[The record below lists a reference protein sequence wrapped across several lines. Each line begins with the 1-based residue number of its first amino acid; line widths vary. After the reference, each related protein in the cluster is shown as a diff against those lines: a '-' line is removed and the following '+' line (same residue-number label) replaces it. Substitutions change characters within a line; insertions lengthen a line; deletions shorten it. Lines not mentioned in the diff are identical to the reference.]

1 MSRRGPSTAQQFY
14 GRWARLYDL
23 LAVATPGLSRLRSR
37 VVDELRLSPGDTV
50 VEMGCGTGANFP
62 HLRRRV
68 GPGGRVIGVDFTRGM
83 LEQARDRIDR
93 EGWENVHIVQ
103 ADAATFSLRE
113 DVDAVLAT
121 FVIGMLDDP
130 YGTVSRWLD
139 GICPGGG
146 LALLDAGQSSRA
158 YSWPVN
164 QAFRGL
170 VLASTPGGTSGFE
183 KPPWYVLD
191 ERIAESRRALSDR
204 TVAVRDSQHA
214 LGVVRITGGKVA
226 ENQ

>member
-1 MSRRGPSTAQQFY
+1 MSRRGPSAAQQFY

-23 LAVATPGLSRLRSR
+23 LAVATPGLSHLRGR
-37 VVDELRLSPGDTV
+37 VADELHLSPGDTV

-62 HLRRRV
+62 HLRNRV
-68 GPGGRVIGVDFTRGM
+68 GPEGRVIGVDFTRGM
-83 LEQARDRIDR
+83 LEQARDSVER
-93 EGWENVHIVQ
+93 EDWDNVHLVQ
-103 ADAATFSLRE
+103 ADAATFSPSE
-113 DVDAVLAT
+113 EVDGLLAT
-121 FVIGMLDDP
+121 FVVGMLGDP
-130 YGTVSRWLD
+130 YATVNRWLD
-139 GICPGGG
+139 GIRPGGH

-191 ERIAESRRALSDR
+191 ERIAESRRALSER
-204 TVAVRDSQHA
+204 TVAMSDSEHA
-214 LGVVRITGGKVA
+214 LGVVRITGGRVT
-226 ENQ
+226 ETQ

>member
-1 MSRRGPSTAQQFY
+1 MTRRGTTAAQRFY

-23 LAVATPGLSRLRSR
+23 LAVATPGLARLRSR
-37 VVDELRLSPGDTV
+37 VVDELHLSPGDTV

-62 HLRRRV
+62 HLRNRV
-68 GPGGRVIGVDFTRGM
+68 GPEGRVVGVDFTRGM
-83 LEQARDRIDR
+83 LEQARNRIDD

-103 ADAATFSLRE
+103 ADAATFSLSDE
-113 DVDAVLAT
+113 VDAILAT
-121 FVIGMLDDP
+121 FVVGMLGDP
-130 YGTVSRWLD
+130 YGTVDDWLD
-139 GICPGGG
+139 ELGPGGS

-204 TVAVRDSQHA
+204 AVAVNDSEHA
-214 LGVVRITGGKVA
+214 LGVVRITGGRMP
-226 ENQ
+226 E